1 MALSIIE
8 LSKKVRYTPRK
19 KKADGEPKMDLVDRI
34 YADEIALQGDL
45 KLFSVQIDCAEG
57 LRRNSN
63 CRFASSD
70 RSFSSTSSS

>member
-19 KKADGEPKMDLVDRI
+19 KADGEPRMDLADRI

-70 RSFSSTSSS
+70 RSSSSTPSS